1 MPLLVL
7 ALFIAVPLAEV
18 FLFAEVGGAIGAW
31 PTVGLVVLTAVVGLA
46 MVRMQGMAV
55 LARAQA
61 NMEREEPPVVEVL
74 EGLGL
79 LLAGVFLFIP
89 GFFTDAVGFA
99 LLIPP
104 LRIALIRWLW
114 GAAKTRGGFR
124 VYPGRD
130 GPTVVDAEYEDVT
143 PDASPEDG
151 AGSGDRLPPKGGRT
165 GGGAGA

>member
-1 MPLLVL
+1 MPLLIL

-124 VYPGRD
+124 VYPGREE
-130 GPTVVDAEYEDVT
+130 PTVVDAEYEDVT
-143 PDASPEDG
+143 PDASPQDG
-151 AGSGDRLPPKGGRT
+151 SGNGDRLPPKGGRT